1 MFLPSLISFFFLVH
15 LLRLTRLKWNKFLIW
30 KKKIRNILT
39 VFFCPCLSLHLFFFQ
54 TQLFLYYKSLCFLC
68 KLRRRYIYFFSIC
81 CWSYCASESTEK
93 QLMKGQK
100 KRIKN
105 RCSHYVT
112 FSSSL
117 FGKMVH
123 FIYLLTSGALG
134 GEKTVQVSS
143 RLMQI
148 HSIIFLFGGLFSFI
162 FIYFLYS
169 YYYIWRKKKTL
180 KGKIVGGKYTE
191 KLKYGGVWRN
201 V

>member
-39 VFFCPCLSLHLFFFQ
+39 VFFVHVFHFIFFFLPNTVISLLQISLFSLQTTQAVHLLFFY
-54 TQLFLYYKSLCFLC
+54 LLLILLCQW
-68 KLRRRYIYFFSIC
+68 KHWKAID
-81 CWSYCASESTEK
+81 EGT
-93 QLMKGQK
+93 K

-112 FSSSL
+112 FSSL